1 MRNSGSLLAERNLR
15 LRMKVNCSIHSQI
28 GGALC
33 GLFA

>member
-1 MRNSGSLLAERNLR
+1 MRNSGLLVAERNLQ
-15 LRMKVNCSIHSQI
+15 LRMKAKCSIHSQI